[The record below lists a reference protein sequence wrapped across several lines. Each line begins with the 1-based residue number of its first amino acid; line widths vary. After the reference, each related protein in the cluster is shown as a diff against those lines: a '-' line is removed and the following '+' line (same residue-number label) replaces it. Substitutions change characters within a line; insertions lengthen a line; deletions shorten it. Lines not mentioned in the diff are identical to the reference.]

1 MDYALLSY
9 WNLTYGGKVKIKLLG
24 LPLQLHSYSI
34 QSGSNK
40 AINNGERDNKK
51 YISFDQVKRLK
62 EYKKLKKQELN
73 IEIFRFNF
81 LFCKFSSV
89 ILRQK
94 TQLCSFLKIPSQRTQ
109 HKSFMNFFAIQ

>member
-40 AINNGERDNKK
+40 AINNWEIDNKK
-51 YISFDQVKRLK
+51 F
-62 EYKKLKKQELN
+62 EG
-73 IEIFRFNF
+73 
-81 LFCKFSSV
+81 
-89 ILRQK
+89 
-94 TQLCSFLKIPSQRTQ
+94 
-109 HKSFMNFFAIQ
+109 